1 MWPGREDRWLCQRR
15 AARKPVELTK
25 QQYEVRRWVVAVIS
39 NKKKTD
45 GMDKMSGLCS
55 HALLSIFRQIKLHSC
70 AQGVTNI
77 ASWRSC
83 ETVVASAV
91 QNILL
96 KKQDYLCRLT
106 SWFIK
111 IMSDNS
117 LIMFLPRTALRG
129 IRLFVA
135 ENDERT
141 A

>member
-1 MWPGREDRWLCQRR
+1 MWPGREDRWLGQRR

-25 QQYEVRRWVVAVIS
+25 QLDEVRRWEVAVDLYIS

-55 HALLSIFRQIKLHSC
+55 QALLSIFRQIKLHSC

-91 QNILL
+91 P
-96 KKQDYLCRLT
+96 DYLCRLT

-117 LIMFLPRTALRG
+117 LISSTIVQHCKVYYKVIRRGKRT
-129 IRLFVA
+129 
-135 ENDERT
+135 DERT